1 MTFRIFLLLTCAF
14 LKSSRVCMESSK
26 EPEVEQLK
34 CYTCKVDFSVE
45 NYSLDNECINPKDTN
60 SQSICSPNSNYCQTE
75 ITLVGGQ
82 ISIFERRCVENC
94 FPLCTER
101 GFGIEKST
109 CISCCKNTLPVGLK
123 NTEKKTVR
131 LVVRTCK
138 HFV

>member
-1 MTFRIFLLLTCAF
+1 MIFHAFLLLTCVF
-14 LKSSRVCMESSK
+14 LEFSPAYMESSK
-26 EPEVEQLK
+26 GPEVEQLK

-82 ISIFERRCVENC
+82 ISTFERRCVENC

-109 CISCCKNTLPVGLK
+109 CISCCKNNPACGP
-123 NTEKKTVR
+123 EEY
-131 LVVRTCK
+131 
-138 HFV
+138 